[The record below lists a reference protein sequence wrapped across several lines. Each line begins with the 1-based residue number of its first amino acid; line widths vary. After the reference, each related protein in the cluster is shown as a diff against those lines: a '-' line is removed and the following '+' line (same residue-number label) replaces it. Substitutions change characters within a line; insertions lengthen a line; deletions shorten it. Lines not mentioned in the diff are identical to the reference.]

1 MFAASQE
8 DSNRSLK
15 DEGGDSEWTSPKGCL
30 KCGPRALKS
39 SRTLLESCEQKKDT
53 SLETYEY
60 IHFSRTNL
68 MEINPI

>member
-15 DEGGDSEWTSPKGCL
+15 DEGDDSEWTSPKGCL

-39 SRTLLESCEQKKDT
+39 SRTSLDSQEQKNET
-53 SLETYEY
+53 S
-60 IHFSRTNL
+60 
-68 MEINPI
+68 